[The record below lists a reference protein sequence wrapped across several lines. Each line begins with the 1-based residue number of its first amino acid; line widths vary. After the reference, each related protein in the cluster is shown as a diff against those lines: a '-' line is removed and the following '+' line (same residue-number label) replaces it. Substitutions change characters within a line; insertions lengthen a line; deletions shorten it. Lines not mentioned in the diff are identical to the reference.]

1 MFCYLLFPLVLSST
15 GQGQDA
21 PENDVTEHSTDEP
34 TCVIAMEETPAPAP
48 AVNEVDTNPASADVV
63 DSNVIPGDSHETAS
77 GDEACILFLAFSFV
91 VAYFFFGE
99 FDARSYC
106 RFLSTCIR
114 KSQDAL
120 EF

>member
-63 DSNVIPGDSHETAS
+63 DSNAIPGDSQETAS
-77 GDEACILFLAFSFV
+77 GDEACFLFIASSFV
-91 VAYFFFGE
+91 VAYFSLANSMQEVVVGFSVHVH
-99 FDARSYC
+99 A
-106 RFLSTCIR
+106 
-114 KSQDAL
+114 KHKMP
-120 EF
+120 